1 MPGRPLALVVQSGSC
16 AHRMPCI
23 RSPSDL
29 DSRSAATAR
38 GRGGPEARSAMTE
51 AGGSSRGYPRG
62 GPATNDRESSWR
74 TIAFV
79 IETARQRTPGLRRD
93 QAPSPWITAKWP
105 PTMPVGRAI
114 AVRQNRMVG
123 GARFMDLPHRVAR
136 SEEAAALVRA
146 RRRRCG
152 PSRRCLDRADCYR
165 HLAWLSAVASSRQGV
180 RWCSEVRPRLPAG
193 SMMLIMRRQ

>member
-1 MPGRPLALVVQSGSC
+1 MHLTVEIAWLRVRAVRCTARALPMPGRPLALVVQSGSC

-123 GARFMDLPHRVAR
+123 GVPASWIFPIV
-136 SEEAAALVRA
+136 SPGA
-146 RRRRCG
+146 RRLRRSFARG
-152 PSRRCLDRADCYR
+152 
-165 HLAWLSAVASSRQGV
+165 AVAVALR
-180 RWCSEVRPRLPAG
+180 AG
-193 SMMLIMRRQ
+193 ALIALIAIGI

>member
-1 MPGRPLALVVQSGSC
+1 MHLTVEIAWLRVRAVRCTARALPMPGRPLALVVQSGSC

-123 GARFMDLPHRVAR
+123 GCPLHGSSPACRQERGGCGAR
-136 SEEAAALVRA
+136 SRAA
-146 RRRRCG
+146 
-152 PSRRCLDRADCYR
+152 PSLWPFAP
-165 HLAWLSAVASSRQGV
+165 V
-180 RWCSEVRPRLPAG
+180 P
-193 SMMLIMRRQ
+193 